1 MSNVR
6 DGRPPAGPGSPM
18 REDPR
23 RYRIVP
29 IGSGLEPGGN
39 HQLIIAA
46 TTTGDTTEE
55 PPMNVTRRTNNVAEA
70 VRDLVKSWQQS
81 AGTAHPPKVRRA
93 GRGSSPLDL
102 YRVPVTTPQENART

>member
-1 MSNVR
+1 
-6 DGRPPAGPGSPM
+6 M

-81 AGTAHPPKVRRA
+81 AGTAHPHKIRRA
-93 GRGSSPLDL
+93 GRKPPVL
-102 YRVPVTTPQENART
+102 YKSNPGERQNLGRLPGEAVGLSGRR